1 MSKEFRKQPL
11 VSIVMNCHNGESYLS
26 ESIKSVLSQTYEN
39 WELIFWDNLST
50 DKSKEILKGF
60 SDNRIKYFKSKNF
73 TTLYEARNLAIK
85 ETNGEFISFL
95 DVDDW
100 WIPEKL
106 EAQVNQF
113 ENNNDAG
120 LVYSK
125 YFLYNEKTKKKILAP
140 NKKLP
145 QGYITE
151 ELLENF
157 IVSILT
163 AMFKKKLLQ
172 KFNLYFN
179 SKYNII
185 GDFDFFFRFSKKVK
199 FLCIQKPLA
208 FYRVHGSN
216 FSLKNL
222 NEEIEELEHW
232 MKEQIYSDKKNVHNL
247 NKINN
252 LILYKKI
259 FMNISENQRLLALKK
274 IFKYPNNYLKLK
286 LFILLISPFSLL
298 RRFNLLN

>member
-1 MSKEFRKQPL
+1 
-11 VSIVMNCHNGESYLS
+11 MNCHNGEAYLS
-26 ESIKSVLSQTYEN
+26 DSIKSVLSQTYRN
-39 WELIFWDNLST
+39 WELIFWDNFST
-50 DKSKEILKGF
+50 DKSKKILEGF
-60 SDNRIKYFKSKNF
+60 SDNRIKYFRSERF
-73 TTLYEARNLAIK
+73 TTLYEARNLAIEK
-85 ETNGEFISFL
+85 SSGKFISFL

-100 WIPEKL
+100 WLPNKL
-106 EAQVNQF
+106 ETQINQF
-113 ENNNDAG
+113 KSDEIG

-125 YFLYNEKTKKKILAP
+125 YFIYNEKTKKKILIP
-140 NKKLP
+140 HKKLP
-145 QGYITE
+145 QGYITKQ
-151 ELLENF
+151 LLENF

-163 AMFKKKLLQ
+163 AMFKKELLQ

-199 FLCIQKPLA
+199 FLCVQKPLA

-216 FSLKNL
+216 LSIKNL
-222 NEEIEELEHW
+222 NEEIQELEHW
-232 MKEQIYSDKKNVHNL
+232 TKEQIYSEKQNVNNL

-259 FMNISENQRLLALKK
+259 FMNISENQRFLALKK